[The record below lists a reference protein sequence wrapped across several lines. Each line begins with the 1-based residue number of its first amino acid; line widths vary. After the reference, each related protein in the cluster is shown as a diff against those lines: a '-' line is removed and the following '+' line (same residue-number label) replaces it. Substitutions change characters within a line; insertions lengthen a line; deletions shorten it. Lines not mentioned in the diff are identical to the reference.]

1 MVLELNLREPQ
12 SIQVYTANKSHVVCL
27 TVSEHINNLKAIIR
41 REGFRFHN
49 AFNLISNDQLLLLN
63 LAEQKQLFFTLVD
76 QTLDNISKTKRGRS
90 VLPKTDVFVVHY
102 ITGIEKKDKKR
113 LNNFFNAIIN
123 SVKTKIGL

>member
-113 LNNFFNAIIN
+113 LNNFF
-123 SVKTKIGL
+123 